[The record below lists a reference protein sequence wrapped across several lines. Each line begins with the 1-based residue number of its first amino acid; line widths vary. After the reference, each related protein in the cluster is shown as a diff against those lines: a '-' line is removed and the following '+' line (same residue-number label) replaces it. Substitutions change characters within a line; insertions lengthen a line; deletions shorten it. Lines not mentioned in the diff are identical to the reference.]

1 MGPEH
6 SSARLE
12 RFLQLC
18 KDDGDVLPDISKEN
32 FEISQ
37 LNESNWTVSII
48 YTVNKTA
55 TGEHI
60 FIIVLSGNQ
69 SKCLN
74 SSLGSQYLLLLYNT
88 NNKEFTGFHLG
99 GGGGGGIAPCPLP
112 LGNYVSH
119 FFQGVIII
127 TP

>member
-18 KDDGDVLPDISKEN
+18 KDDGDVLPDISREN

-48 YTVNKTA
+48 HTVNKAA
-55 TGEHI
+55 TVEHI
-60 FIIVLSGNQ
+60 FIIV
-69 SKCLN
+69 
-74 SSLGSQYLLLLYNT
+74 
-88 NNKEFTGFHLG
+88 NNYKVTLFFTGFT
-99 GGGGGGIAPCPLP
+99 IPP
-112 LGNYVSH
+112 
-119 FFQGVIII
+119 FII
-127 TP
+127 

>member
-55 TGEHI
+55 TVEHI

-69 SKCLN
+69 SKSVLILHWVHN
-74 SSLGSQYLLLLYNT
+74 TSFYYIILTIKSLQ
-88 NNKEFTGFHLG
+88 GF
-99 GGGGGGIAPCPLP
+99 I
-112 LGNYVSH
+112 
-119 FFQGVIII
+119 
-127 TP
+127 